1 MKDVGSIVGVGL
13 LVTPDS
19 VAGEGAE
26 FSKTAVAAMAVWVG
40 NTLSVEHAHR
50 NRTVIDSDKTCFSM
64 IYILAHNSFVGV
76 VTFIRLFHFA
86 PSR

>member
-1 MKDVGSIVGVGL
+1 
-13 LVTPDS
+13 
-19 VAGEGAE
+19 
-26 FSKTAVAAMAVWVG
+26 MAVWVG